1 MALNEVK
8 KNCYFLYGDDPVL
21 LNERKSDIL
30 NTYFKGNPPEPAYFE
45 GKGSFEEYRNA
56 LCGQSLFS
64 SDTAVL
70 IQNPF
75 FLKKAV
81 KSEKEEEQQKEFL
94 ETAREIPEETLLII
108 LFEGKP
114 DARTKVVKELKKFC
128 VAEEMGFIKPD
139 QAAGIMAQILG
150 ERGKRFE
157 PEAREYLEEVPASS

>member
-1 MALNEVK
+1 MRAV
-8 KNCYFLYGDDPVL
+8 P
-21 LNERKSDIL
+21 
-30 NTYFKGNPPEPAYFE
+30 
-45 GKGSFEEYRNA
+45 
-56 LCGQSLFS
+56 FS

-114 DARTKVVKELKKFC
+114 DARTKVVKKLKKFC

-157 PEAREYLEEVPASS
+157 PEAREYLEEVLSTWEMFPGLFLSRG